1 MDDKLV
7 VFKGKEIRRAIHDN
21 EWYFSVVDIIA
32 ALTDSAN
39 PRNYWNMIKNRVKK
53 TSGVEL
59 STFCGQLKLPASD
72 GKTYKT
78 DVVNTESAGKKL
90 QGIQTDRFSGYA
102 LI

>member
-7 VFKGKEIRRAIHDN
+7 VFKGKEIRRVIHDD

-39 PRNYWNMIKNRVKK
+39 PRNYWNMMKNRVKK

-59 STFCGQLKLPASD
+59 YTFCVQLKLPASD
-72 GKTYKT
+72 GKTRCFRPEFSSRNKT
-78 DVVNTESAGKKL
+78 KKVT
-90 QGIQTDRFSGYA
+90 GEKRY
-102 LI
+102 